1 MTLVNMATGELAES
15 ITEADV
21 DASIERVRRHAESI
35 WDEWAWQVENK
46 TWLVKGFDSWDEMRR
61 EVYGGLTNVTA
72 PRAERPELISRFRTA
87 GLTQT
92 ETATTLGVSRPTVA
106 RHDEPT
112 YQPRESNVSND
123 TFTAGEEVV
132 DAEIV
137 EDEPAPKPERDS
149 GMPSREL
156 TLINDIRLYL
166 GQLASAPEIR
176 KLTTVGQQHII
187 DALRNAA
194 TQIERYTS

>member
-1 MTLVNMATGELAES
+1 MATGELAES

-61 EVYGGLTNVTA
+61 EVYGNLTNVTA
-72 PRAERPELISRFRTA
+72 PRAERPELVSRFRAA
-87 GLTQT
+87 GLTQK
-92 ETATTLGVSRPTVA
+92 ETASTLGIGKRTVE

-112 YQPRESNVSND
+112 YAPRETKPPFGD
-123 TFTAGEEVV
+123 FDAEESVI

-137 EDEPAPKPERDS
+137 EDDEPDPNPER
-149 GMPSREL
+149 GNPSREL

-166 GQLASAPEIR
+166 GALASATEVR
-176 KLTTVGQQHII
+176 KLTTVGKQHII

-194 TQIERYTS
+194 TQIEGNKS